1 MLFKISLYLSLILF
15 VIGLS
20 YKVLNWFRCREG
32 DPAGDVS
39 ASQRFS
45 AAVQGFLQTIFS
57 GRLFTLLKIFLIDIL
72 LQGRLF
78 RECRVRWAA
87 HMCLS
92 YGILLLILMHA
103 LDTYIS
109 KKLFA
114 EFSSTINPFM
124 FLRNL
129 FGVMALIGLGIA
141 AYRRLTN
148 RVMRQTTRGMDV
160 YALVLLAVII
170 LSGFL
175 LEAAKI
181 VSHERFQEMVQDYS
195 TITDENEVQALR
207 TYWAKDF
214 GVVFPKPLET
224 ADPKTLEKGKE
235 VHAFNCASCHSKPT
249 SAFLS
254 YAATKAISPFALS
267 WGQQSVRSFLYYLHF
282 LSCFLGLALLPFT
295 KMFHLLTSPLA
306 LWINGVMDWAK
317 ATPAVRATVR
327 AIELDGCTH
336 CATCSLHCSVRPVFQ
351 AIPNPLILPSE
362 KLTAWGALACPTN
375 RLTSLLPSIAE
386 GEYACTKCYRCTT
399 VCPVGINLQ
408 DFWLNLDLALEGRQ
422 CPDLFSRF
430 REAFVKK
437 FDWDRKNTVIQLP
450 SSGKKFPREVG
461 LTFQASTFNNCFT
474 CMTCSNSCPIVTSYQ
489 YPLEKLGLLP
499 HLIMQNLRY
508 GRQDNVL
515 GARMVWDCLG
525 CYNCQESCPQGVR
538 VTDVL
543 YELKNL
549 AFQKGKDPASG
560 LGEKGGRS

>member
-1 MLFKISLYLSLILF
+1 MLFKISLYLSLFLF
-15 VIGLS
+15 IIGLG
-20 YKVLNWFRCREG
+20 YKVLNWFRCRAD

-45 AAVQGFLQTIFS
+45 AAVQGLFLSVFS
-57 GRLFTLLKIFLIDIL
+57 SRFFTLLKIFLMDIL

-78 RECRVRWAA
+78 RESRLRWAA

-109 KKLFA
+109 KKLFS

-141 AYRRLTN
+141 AYRRLTDQ
-148 RVMRQTTRGMDV
+148 VMRQTTRGMDI

-170 LSGFL
+170 LSGFF

-181 VSHERFQEMVQDYS
+181 VSHERYQEMVQEFS
-195 TITDENEVQALR
+195 SITDEKEAQALQV
-207 TYWAKDF
+207 YWAKDF
-214 GVVFPKPLET
+214 GVVFPKPMAPPDQAIL
-224 ADPKTLEKGKE
+224 DKGKE
-235 VHAFNCASCHSKPT
+235 VHALNCASCHSKPT
-249 SAFLS
+249 AAFLS
-254 YAATKAISPFALS
+254 YGAAKVMSPMALTL
-267 WGQQSVRSFLYYLHF
+267 GQSGTRSFFYYIHF

-295 KMFHLLTSPLA
+295 KMFHLLTSPLV
-306 LWINGVMDWAK
+306 LWINGVTDWAK
-317 ATPAVRATVR
+317 ATPAALATVR

-351 AIPNPLILPSE
+351 SISNTLILPSE
-362 KLTAWGALACPTN
+362 KLTAWGSLTGGRNGDFPLPT
-375 RLTSLLPSIAE
+375 LEA
-386 GEYACTKCYRCTT
+386 GEYACTKCTRCTT

-408 DFWLNLDLALEGRQ
+408 DFWLNLDTMLQDRK
-422 CPDLFSRF
+422 CPDLFSRS
-430 REAFVKK
+430 RDAFVEK
-437 FDWDRKNTVIQLP
+437 FGWNRQQTIIQLP
-450 SSGKKFPREVG
+450 PLGKAFTRRVG
-461 LTFQASTFNNCFT
+461 LTFQASSFHNCFT
-474 CMTCSNSCPIVTSYQ
+474 CMTCSNSCPVVTHYEK
-489 YPLEKLGLLP
+489 PLEKLGLLP

-508 GRQDNVL
+508 GLQDNVL

-543 YELKNL
+543 FELKNL
-549 AFQKGKDPASG
+549 AFQQGIDRTSG
-560 LGEKGGRS
+560 EGRS